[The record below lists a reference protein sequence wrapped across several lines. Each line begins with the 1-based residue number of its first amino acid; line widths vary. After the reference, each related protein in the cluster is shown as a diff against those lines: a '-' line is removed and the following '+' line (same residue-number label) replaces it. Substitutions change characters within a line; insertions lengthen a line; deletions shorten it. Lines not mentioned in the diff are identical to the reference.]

1 MKSHL
6 NDLENRVD
14 LRFTEMEQQIVLD
27 EPSSMSDTIGAPVV
41 IPSFSLSLFG
51 IVIDNANQR
60 VQVLARRATLHRYGD
75 TPLHWTAPDTYLTY
89 EDMGAVGDHLI
100 TMELDPDVASTASFV
115 IYDSDDADPKPVR
128 ARLYTVTLTQVS
140 AGPPVVYAAVLKP
153 PIHGM
158 GDINII
164 PLFGDHPVE
173 EDLGS

>member
-1 MKSHL
+1 MAIYL
-6 NDLENRVD
+6 QR
-14 LRFTEMEQQIVLD
+14 
-27 EPSSMSDTIGAPVV
+27 DTIGGHRQRRIEIGSRRA
-41 IPSFSLSLFG
+41 SAAAALDTALLG
-51 IVIDNANQR
+51 IVIDNAEQR

-75 TPLHWTAPDTYLTY
+75 TPLHWTAEDTYLGY
-89 EDMGAVGDHLI
+89 DDMGAEGDHLI
-100 TMELDPDVASTASFV
+100 TMELDPDVASTAEFV
-115 IYDSDDADPKPVR
+115 IYDSGDVSPKPVR

-140 AGPPVVYAAVLKP
+140 AGPPVVYAAALKP